1 MNVNCLLIILLYLSL
16 IKSKKPLFVHGS
28 FTRNNY
34 RIIRKLI
41 MTCILTSSREQ
52 NYRIHITNNWFNKL
66 IFMLLL
72 KTFYFTKAPTCGM
85 LVQHFNKR

>member
-1 MNVNCLLIILLYLSL
+1 
-16 IKSKKPLFVHGS
+16 
-28 FTRNNY
+28 
-34 RIIRKLI
+34 

-72 KTFYFTKAPTCGM
+72 KTLKTFYFTKAPTCSM
-85 LVQHFNKR
+85 LVQHFNKRLKCEHIYIRTTWCTKVQ